1 MARRSAWKEN
11 PGRGPGGAI
20 PPHSTVSLVVDLTL
34 AAWALLELGV
44 RVRESVQ
51 GKGGRHR
58 DRGTRILVAL
68 ALGVSIGTAVAAP
81 LAQSLPTLAP
91 LLATGLVVMWLGLAL
106 RVWSIAALGGDF
118 RTTVEVEPGQA
129 VVSTGPYRWV
139 RHPSYTGLLLIAAGL
154 GVARSEW
161 VSLAACVLLLLP
173 ALVRRIHVEEAELD
187 HVLGDAYRNY
197 QSNTTARLI
206 PRLW

>member
-1 MARRSAWKEN
+1 MRRCADAHRDALSSSSWKEK
-11 PGRGPGGAI
+11 PGAGSAAAI

-51 GKGGRHR
+51 GKGGRRR

-68 ALGVSIGTAVAAP
+68 TLGAAIGTAAAAP
-81 LAQSLPTLAP
+81 SAQPLPTLAP
-91 LLATGLVVMWLGLAL
+91 LLAAGIVVMWLGLAL
-106 RVWSIAALGGDF
+106 RVWAIAALGGDF

-154 GVARSEW
+154 GVARSAW
-161 VSLAACVLLLLP
+161 VSLAP
-173 ALVRRIHVEEAELD
+173 AATSS
-187 HVLGDAYRNY
+187 G
-197 QSNTTARLI
+197 TAG
-206 PRLW
+206 